1 MVVYIREVLDDSW
14 CKGTGGSITRYATYV
29 NLSQV
34 KRCSGTLCCPD
45 MVADWGKLKILEQ

>member
-14 CKGTGGSITRYATYV
+14 CKGTGG
-29 NLSQV
+29 
-34 KRCSGTLCCPD
+34 TLRCPD